1 MCICVAG
8 DQERREE
15 RREERAL
22 PDALGSYKS
31 ESRLQFRCRI
41 PGVQFHLSPKFAYK
55 ELVWDSFTK
64 VRLSVCVR
72 VFDRRYRMIRYN
84 SHLA

>member
-1 MCICVAG
+1 MDVVRNFKFG
-8 DQERREE
+8 
-15 RREERAL
+15 L
-22 PDALGSYKS
+22 YVNGSK
-31 ESRLQFRCRI
+31 CRN

-55 ELVWDSFTK
+55 KLVWVAFAE

-72 VFDRRYRMIRYN
+72 VFDRRNRIIHYN